1 MGRDAVMDGD
11 IDQLGVALLY
21 DPRYQA
27 GPGKP
32 PPPKIKWFTSVLL
45 DIVIAV
51 EGPRFERGGPY
62 THACL
67 SAYPKKVDVSK
78 SVPKARCMNFTDVD
92 SARGF
97 QVYPHLDQAVIS
109 EVFGEAC
116 EAADPSNGIP
126 EWSFHTPSLL
136 WLMVIGLLG
145 EGRLWPLGQL
155 LAHVVP
161 NMKGVFCSELVADAL
176 WRFSEVPFC
185 VYADEARI
193 RRFQA
198 RMPEHAFKAR
208 VRHRLDFWGLDA
220 AMKDVVGPDE
230 AWDNFRALDLSS
242 GPEVSPVCTGPPDD
256 QGKLLVAVG
265 DGCGQISSHLVGL
278 SEIANSPCLG
288 EPIEAPLRR
297 PPSGIKD

>member
-1 MGRDAVMDGD
+1 MGELGGD
-11 IDQLGVALLY
+11 PVTETGDLDQYGVVFLY
-21 DPRYQA
+21 DPRYEA
-27 GPGKP
+27 APGKP
-32 PPPKIKWFTSVLL
+32 TPPKINWITSVLL

-78 SVPKARCMNFTDVD
+78 SVSNARCTGFADVD

-97 QVYPHLDQAVIS
+97 QVYPHLDQTVMS

-116 EAADPSNGIP
+116 EAAGPSNRIP

-193 RRFQA
+193 RRFKAMSERGFKTRVQRLNEFWNVDAAAA
-198 RMPEHAFKAR
+198 RM
-208 VRHRLDFWGLDA
+208 VT
-220 AMKDVVGPDE
+220 PDD
-230 AWDNFRALDLSS
+230 AWDHFQALDLAEATNTFSA
-242 GPEVSPVCTGPPDD
+242 CQGPPDD
-256 QGKLLVAVG
+256 QGRELVAVG
-265 DGCGQISSHLVGL
+265 YCIGQIPPHLVGL

-288 EPIEAPLRR
+288 DPID
-297 PPSGIKD
+297 PP